1 MIASKL
7 KRNIL
12 FFLFMLV
19 GMQAMANATYYAKVT
34 ASVNPTGAGTVYVDD
49 NESPATKS
57 TNTSG
62 GEISFSIKAE
72 QKEGYSFYQW
82 TGDGSF
88 NNANESN
95 TTVTVNAATTAD
107 GTANYEISAK
117 FRRLTTLEFDNVA
130 PTISSDGWN
139 IILPSVTLKAGNT
152 EITGQTISYTVENC
166 TLVNTN
172 NGKATIKLSDTDGT
186 TAVITAT
193 FAGNDTYAAST
204 ATYSVATN
212 MHAQQNGT
220 VVSVTGDVAITPQS
234 ATLDLGGTQK
244 YSVPSSITAVT
255 RNCEQYREFVC
266 PNGSVYAY
274 SSVGWKY
281 TLTPP
286 SATDNA
292 NATVNLLRIQWTFS
306 DGATTYFTNTS
317 TYSTTSS
324 DITLT
329 RNTTKTDVNKE
340 YTITATVTYGTDQ
353 NPFQKV
359 PTAKVII
366 PLTEVDLTAIN
377 VNPNSYTLN
386 IGETADIAYS
396 LSYDQGAKPYESI
409 SYTGYDSRIISVDA
423 NGRITA
429 KAIGTTSVTIQ
440 SKKKDGTNGVSAT
453 VNVTV
458 NVPST
463 NAGYVI
469 TYLNQHFL
477 GGTSTADITTF
488 NPSTCLWTGSDNGP
502 WQNVGSKNYI
512 YLEQSGNNNNRTQT
526 LKIGATQQNFQLAN
540 NNKLYRNAASGRNN
554 ANWYVRW
561 SGSAWQASTTNDNNG
576 NVLYPVTKYT
586 YPEAKTD
593 PEFTGDDSFASTG
606 YKNYS
611 IITDASY
618 KPEYYDY
625 VFYNNNHHYCLTETS
640 NATTKAPDDEEIT
653 YSWSVSDTSGKVAVD
668 AASGRVTYNSY
679 FEDADGQD
687 VTLTLTATSA
697 SGVVMTASKVI
708 HFDPT
713 RDDPTSI
720 TAENTTVYVGK
731 SATLTINMQPAPCY
745 RKLECTSSNTSV
757 VTVDNKG
764 NVTGV
769 AVGTATITIQAVLY
783 NGSKPASLKTTATVT
798 VRDQVATPEIQFTP
812 VVNSTDATV
821 KIDCAT
827 SGSTIYYTT
836 DGNDPTT
843 ASIPYNGE
851 FTVEN
856 LTEVKAIAVMPN
868 TVANYSLWDDS
879 ETASATYS
887 AQKLPTPEIKI
898 RGNEV
903 TFDCDEPGV
912 TYRYTTNGNDPT
924 ASTGTVWDGNA
935 ITNIATGSTI
945 KVIAT
950 KTGFAPSEVATETL
964 RQANV
969 VYLDFTNGNDNND
982 GTAANKAKKTWAGAY
997 AKLGFGPNAK
1007 YLRSQWS
1014 SHGLTGLSG
1023 HSAFNGLTDA
1033 DFTSTVDNNIIYLV
1047 GDVEDTN
1054 AQFRGLMQKTTA
1066 HPESESDLMNTVISS
1081 GFFKPVTISGK
1092 YATSHI
1098 TSDGVRYARINV
1110 SGDQNYTLNEDMR
1123 FENIEF
1129 YGNNS
1134 SSVNFLLAYYDL
1146 EMGNN
1151 IITSN
1156 FYPTSSFSEWHHG
1169 YKQGYTR
1176 TAHIL
1181 FYGGYSNDAR
1191 FGNGT
1196 NAELGYDYCLPH
1208 PDGYKIT
1215 IRSGYFSTISPGGT
1229 QWNQYSNINGCMGS
1243 PNMPVKCTITVD
1255 IDRAWN
1261 DAHNKIFNDKTVE
1274 PNCDIAVVLAGTHE
1288 GTMYGDVDIIVKSGK
1303 IDRVVNG
1310 TFGANYFVGS
1320 YPADSYFGRANTLI
1334 DPREPSSSE
1343 RAAGYTT
1350 KNKMVE
1356 IRELYGGGL
1365 GRFKSNSSTTN
1376 QSSTYFYGQSSV
1388 VINGGTFETAL
1399 YASGAG
1405 GVNGVGDDNHNTP
1418 DQLIPYWNGS
1428 NIAYGTY
1435 SAHKDAINKFYV
1447 VCRNSSQE
1455 NDTTHVYI
1463 SKTSAKIEI
1472 HGGVF
1477 GTADNPASI
1486 YGGGYGYVDSELINA
1501 SSNGAKPNTRAG
1513 AIFAA
1518 AGQTGSSVTIDGD
1531 AVVYGN
1537 VFGAGRGASQY
1548 RTANITYNG
1557 DNYTQLG
1564 QVYGNTALTI
1574 GGNAIING
1582 SVFGAGE
1589 GITGS
1594 DYTNMARHFGNTTVT
1609 IGEDAQITGGV
1620 YGGGM
1625 NGSIG
1630 CTSGHTNEGGN
1641 VSVTITGNAK
1651 IGTSAA
1657 PANVHGGGLGS
1668 STRVLGNVEVN
1679 IGTNTS
1685 GTLDGNAVIYGD
1697 VYGGSAEGKTN
1708 GNTARTNNST
1718 TTVTLNSGTINGS
1731 LYGGGLGS
1739 ASNAADVYG
1748 PVQVNVYGGKVTTT
1762 SVDGSGAVYG
1772 CNNVNGSPQST
1783 VNVDIYGTDPAP
1795 SVDDYALDAVYGGGN
1810 RAAYTGT
1817 PVVAVHNCENSI
1829 DYVYGGGN
1837 QANVKGTNVTV
1848 EGGNVIGSVF
1858 GGGNNANVTTD
1869 GTKVFI
1875 KGGRILDVYGGNNNG
1890 GTITGA
1896 VKVNVNQSG
1905 DSCPV
1910 NVDNLYGGGNK
1921 AAYSGSPTVDLIKG
1935 SVGNVYGGGMGNTA
1949 IVGGNPTVNISG
1961 GTATNVFGGGS
1972 QANTDGKTTINITGG
1987 TVTDAVYGG
1996 GALAN
2001 TGNTEVNLTGGTVND
2016 VYGGGLG
2023 SATVAAEVGSTT
2035 VNIGT
2040 GTFDGDNNLT
2050 SATGDCTINGQV
2062 FGCNNLNGTPKGNAT
2077 VNVYKT
2083 HTDTPAD
2090 PLKPYNS
2097 KIAAV
2102 YGGGNLAAYL
2112 PTDMST
2118 SSTATTKVEVF
2129 TCWNVIDYVYGG
2141 GNAASTPATN
2151 VTIHGGKMV
2160 NVFGGGNG
2168 KTEEG
2173 AATENPGA
2181 DVGYRDFTWD
2191 ADHEYG
2197 AGTTTVHI
2205 WGGVIN
2211 SVFGGSNTKGNIRVS
2226 STVDLDEHDACEFEV
2241 GDVYGAGNMAV
2252 MYGSGNVKIGCIPG
2266 MKEIYG
2272 GAKQADINGDVSLTI
2287 TNGTFGRVFGGNNI
2301 GGTISGTITVNI
2313 EETGCNPV
2321 VIGEVYGGGNKAAYT
2336 GNPTVNAYSFT
2347 KIGTIFG
2354 GGYGIEATVT
2364 GNTSVNVQQLP
2375 GKHADKIGGEIGT
2388 IGGIFGGGNEAM
2400 VDGNT
2405 NISIGTEETVTF
2417 TSLETDKIKNV
2428 TGANILPVTVTIPAD
2443 ITGGAEETYTGNGN
2457 VYGGGNHAAVTGKTS
2472 VTVGR

>member
-1 MIASKL
+1 MKL
-7 KRNIL
+7 FTRTLFVRTIL
-12 FFLFMLV
+12 FALLLV
-19 GMQAMANATYYAKVT
+19 CGAGESWAADYVLAYVNGSTTYYLARNGTTGVQRLTAFDPTTCIWSCENSGGTESTLNNSNTYGYLYQKVDGTKYYLYATNSTTFALNTNRTASNYGRWRTNGTYVYNRYSNSANYYINLGNTNPARNTTANTASNAKPYVVTTTSHAASGTVSVSITTPDEKTWNSNDMNFQVSAQSSVSNYVPAYTTYYFNGTNHNVWSGKDQGTNTPGTIYWADPDVFAHEWSVVTGDSYLTLASGETIYNAAFTYNPPAEDDVT
-34 ASVNPTGAGTVYVDD
+34 ATIRFDLKNGSDVIAYATGNTILKAVKLDVGLNQTEHGTI
-49 NESPATKS
+49 SASRTTATP
-57 TNTSG
+57 G
-62 GEISFSIKAE
+62 
-72 QKEGYSFYQW
+72 Q
-82 TGDGSF
+82 
-88 NNANESN
+88 
-95 TTVTVNAATTAD
+95 TVTLTATPDPGYELVSWTVKD
-107 GTANYEISAK
+107 AN
-117 FRRLTTLEFDNVA
+117 N
-130 PTISSDGWN
+130 N
-139 IILPSVTLKAGNT
+139 
-152 EITGQTISYTVENC
+152 EITV
-166 TLVNTN
+166 TN
-172 NGKATIKLSDTDGT
+172 NQFTMPGL
-186 TAVITAT
+186 AVTVSAT
-193 FAGNDTYAAST
+193 FA
-204 ATYSVATN
+204 
-212 MHAQQNGT
+212 
-220 VVSVTGDVAITPQS
+220 
-234 ATLDLGGTQK
+234 LK
-244 YSVPSSITAVT
+244 
-255 RNCEQYREFVC
+255 
-266 PNGSVYAY
+266 
-274 SSVGWKY
+274 
-281 TLTPP
+281 
-286 SATDNA
+286 
-292 NATVNLLRIQWTFS
+292 
-306 DGATTYFTNTS
+306 
-317 TYSTTSS
+317 
-324 DITLT
+324 
-329 RNTTKTDVNKE
+329 
-340 YTITATVTYGTDQ
+340 
-353 NPFQKV
+353 
-359 PTAKVII
+359 
-366 PLTEVDLTAIN
+366 
-377 VNPNSYTLN
+377 
-386 IGETADIAYS
+386 
-396 LSYDQGAKPYESI
+396 
-409 SYTGYDSRIISVDA
+409 
-423 NGRITA
+423 
-429 KAIGTTSVTIQ
+429 
-440 SKKKDGTNGVSAT
+440 GVS
-453 VNVTV
+453 
-458 NVPST
+458 S
-463 NAGYVI
+463 GYVI
-469 TYLNQHFL
+469 TYQNQHFL

-488 NPSTCLWTGSDNGP
+488 NPSTCLWTGSSGST
-502 WQNVGSKNYI
+502 WQDGSNY
-512 YLEQSGNNNNRTQT
+512 YLRYNSGLELN
-526 LKIGATQQNFQLAN
+526 ATQSTNYTITN
-540 NNKLYRNAASGRNN
+540 TTKLYCSVRNGWTNTTY
-554 ANWYVRW
+554 YVRW

-653 YSWSVSDTSGKVAVD
+653 YSWNVSDTSGKVTVD

-745 RKLECTSSNTSV
+745 RKFECTSSNTSV

-783 NGSKPASLKTTATVT
+783 NGSKPAFLKTTATVT

-812 VVNSTDATV
+812 VENTTNATAKIECSTTGA
-821 KIDCAT
+821 I
-827 SGSTIYYTT
+827 IYYTT
-836 DGNDPTT
+836 DGNEPSIGSTVYT
-843 ASIPYNGE
+843 AP

-868 TVANYSLWDDS
+868 TVANYSLWDNS

-1014 SHGLTGLSG
+1014 KNNLTALSN

-1047 GDVEDTN
+1047 GDVTDTN
-1054 AQFRGLMQKTTA
+1054 FRTLMQKTTA
-1066 HPESESDLMNTVISS
+1066 HPESESDLMNTIISS

-1092 YATSHI
+1092 YATSH
-1098 TSDGVRYARINV
+1098 TTTDGVKYAQIGV

-1156 FYPTSSFSEWHHG
+1156 FYPTSSYSEWHHG

-1196 NAELGYDYCLPH
+1196 NAELNFDYYLPH

-1261 DAHNKIFNDKTVE
+1261 DAHNKIFNDKTVV

-1288 GTMYGDVDIIVKSGK
+1288 GTMYGDVDIIIKSGK

-1630 CTSGHTNEGGN
+1630 CTSGHTNENGN

-1748 PVQVNVYGGKVTTT
+1748 PVQVNVYGGKVSTT

-1795 SVDDYALDAVYGGGN
+1795 SADDYALDAVYGGGN

-1848 EGGNVIGSVF
+1848 EGGNVIGGVF

-1949 IVGGNPTVNISG
+1949 VVGGNPTVNISG

-2001 TGNTEVNLTGGTVND
+2001 TGNTEVNLTGGMVND

-2040 GTFDGDNNLT
+2040 GTFDTEGNFV
-2050 SATGDCTINGQV
+2050 SASGDCTINGQV

-2083 HTDTPAD
+2083 HNDTPAD

-2129 TCWNVIDYVYGG
+2129 SCWNVIDYVYGG
-2141 GNAASTPATN
+2141 GNAASTPATD

-2191 ADHEYG
+2191 SDHEYG

-2205 WGGVIN
+2205 WGGVIT

-2252 MYGSGNVKIGCIPG
+2252 MFGSGNVVIGCIPG

-2313 EETGCNPV
+2313 EETGCNPI
-2321 VIGEVYGGGNKAAYT
+2321 VIGEVYGGGNQAAYT

-2347 KIGTIFG
+2347 QIGTIFG
-2354 GGYGIEATVT
+2354 GGYGLGATVT
-2364 GNTSVNVQQLP
+2364 GNTYVNVQQLP
-2375 GKHADKIGGEIGT
+2375 GRHADKIGGEIGT
-2388 IGGIFGGGNEAM
+2388 VGGIFGGGNEAM

-2405 NISIGTEETVTF
+2405 NISIGTEQTVTF

-2428 TGANILPVTVTIPAD
+2428 TGANILPITVTIPTE